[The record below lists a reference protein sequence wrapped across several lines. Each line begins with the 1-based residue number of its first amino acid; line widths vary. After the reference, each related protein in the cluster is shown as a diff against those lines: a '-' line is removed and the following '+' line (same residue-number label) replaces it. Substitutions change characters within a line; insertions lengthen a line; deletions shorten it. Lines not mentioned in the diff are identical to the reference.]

1 MTTHTYIEPI
11 AQLRAARDQAADA
24 RNLSRALELDNEL
37 EDLGQLGN
45 SPRRTCWVCAT
56 WADHVHEPHTGA
68 RMAVHGPVPA
78 DEAYTAVA
86 VQVFALAASALPHH
100 WSETGGVAQV
110 AVDLNAHRFVVT
122 VHPGDGD
129 GSHGYRRDVYISHC
143 VHRPTGQARPFPALH
158 APWRRTAAIIE
169 AYRYARNVGIAPAPA
184 ALAGPISADDP
195 DDLLRRLRLRHSEI
209 DAEID
214 GHHSDPDASGHHE
227 RLGALYRDA
236 VALTTALD
244 TYLSEGGPLPEAWA
258 RTTTA

>member
-1 MTTHTYIEPI
+1 MTTHTNIEPI
-11 AQLRAARDQAADA
+11 AQLRAARDRAADA

-45 SPRRTCWVCAT
+45 SPRRTCWRCDS

-86 VQVFALAASALPHH
+86 VQVFALAATALPHH

-110 AVDLNAHRFVVT
+110 VADLSAHRFVVT
-122 VHPGDGD
+122 VHPGDGN

-143 VHRPTGQARPFPALH
+143 VHRASGQAVAFPAIH
-158 APWRRTAAIIE
+158 APWERTAAIIE
-169 AYRYARNVGIAPAPA
+169 AYRYARNAGMAPTPPAIAEP
-184 ALAGPISADDP
+184 LGADHP
-195 DDLLRRLRLRHSEI
+195 DDLLRRLRIRHSEI

-214 GHHSDPDASGHHE
+214 GHAADSDDGHRE
-227 RLGALYRDA
+227 RLAALYRDA
-236 VALTTALD
+236 VALATILD
-244 TYLSEGGPLPEAWA
+244 GHLSGGGPLPQAWA
-258 RTTTA
+258 RPAIA